1 MRIRYTAIFGAMIAA
16 AFLLLIASA
25 ACGQEDHERI
35 AEEVAW
41 EWATSEAEDISE
53 EIADMAIQKYGP
65 RVFVEVVDDS
75 TSSSPRVAAARK
87 DEFQGRVPMEANA
100 GQIRDTIEWEFGS
113 PTKQEDGRYEVIA
126 TASISFDIAPSES
139 SEFRRKTP
147 ELHLSMLRSH
157 HSGSVDYRLEVD
169 TTTREVI
176 AAKMPLYSVHISE
189 IPPIWTLN

>member
-1 MRIRYTAIFGAMIAA
+1 MRIPHTVLIGSMIAA
-16 AFLLLIASA
+16 SLLFLGVAT
-25 ACGQEDHERI
+25 ACGKVDHERI
-35 AEEVAW
+35 AEDVARG
-41 EWATSEAEDISE
+41 WAMTEAEAISE
-53 EIADMAIQKYGP
+53 EIAAMATRRYGG
-65 RVFVEVVDDS
+65 RVFVEVIDDS
-75 TSSSPRVAAARK
+75 TSLSPRVAAARK
-87 DEFQGRVPMEANA
+87 EEFEGRVPMEANA

-126 TASISFDIAPSES
+126 TASVSFDIAPSES

-176 AAKMPLYSVHISE
+176 AAKMPLYSVRISRM
-189 IPPIWTLN
+189 L

>member
-1 MRIRYTAIFGAMIAA
+1 MGIRYTAIGRALMGA

-25 ACGQEDHERI
+25 ACGEEDHERI
-35 AEEVAW
+35 AEDVARGWAMNEV
-41 EWATSEAEDISE
+41 EGISE
-53 EIADMAIQKYGP
+53 EIAAMAIQKYGP
-65 RVFVEVVDDS
+65 RIFVEVVDDS
-75 TSSSPRVAAARK
+75 ISSSPRVAAARK
-87 DEFQGRVPMEANA
+87 DEFEGRVPMEVNA

-169 TTTREVI
+169 TITREVI
-176 AAKMPLYSVHISE
+176 AAKIPLYSVRISE
-189 IPPIWTLN
+189 IPQIWALN

>member
-1 MRIRYTAIFGAMIAA
+1 MGIRYSATIGTMIGAA
-16 AFLLLIASA
+16 LLVLWASL
-25 ACGQEDHERI
+25 ACGQVDHERV
-35 AEEVAW
+35 AEDVAQ
-41 EWATSEAEDISE
+41 EWAMNEVEGISE
-53 EIADMAIQKYGP
+53 EIAAMAIQKYGP
-65 RVFVEVVDDS
+65 RIFVEVVDDS
-75 TSSSPRVAAARK
+75 ISSSPRVAAARK
-87 DEFQGRVPMEANA
+87 DEFEGRVPMEVNA

-176 AAKMPLYSVHISE
+176 AAKMPLYSVRISE
-189 IPPIWTLN
+189 IPPIWTPN